1 MATTQ
6 KKLDVTELDFDRI
19 KSNLKTFM
27 KNRTEFT
34 DYDFEGSGLNALL
47 DVLSY
52 NTHYLAMNMNMV
64 ANESFLDT
72 ASTRSSVVS
81 HAKTLGYVPNSPR
94 APVAFI
100 NVTLNNSTTDSSAFE
115 ELNTATI
122 PIGTVFTTQM
132 DDVNYQFVTVSEHT
146 INKVDDVLSF
156 TNIPI
161 YEGTYV
167 TNRYTVNNQNVDQKF
182 YLADRNGDT
191 STLVVDVFDSATS
204 TSSTTFTLA
213 TDTTLTSSTSNVF
226 FLQESVDG
234 KFEIYFGDGI
244 TGRALSD
251 GNIVRLRYVVTNKTL
266 ANGAT
271 SFSTTATIS
280 GITNVTVATVSNAS
294 GGAEA
299 ESIQSI
305 KFNAPL
311 DYAAQGRAVTVNDF
325 KAIVPKV
332 YANTKSVQVYGGE
345 DNDVPTFGKVY
356 ISIVPTTGSITA
368 AAKAQIVKD
377 LKTTYTIASVS
388 PEVVDPEYTKLR
400 LNVTFTYN
408 SKNTIKPKET
418 LESNVLTTITNFNNN
433 NLSKFD
439 SAFRHS
445 AFTRLIDETDDAIT
459 SNITTIELSKDFTPT
474 LNKDTKYIIPFNNAL
489 HNPHAGHNKE
499 LGGILDST
507 GFKIDGNIN
516 EMFLND
522 DGDGNARMYYIT
534 DGTTKVYEDNTVG
547 TIDYF
552 SGLITLTNLNIT
564 SISNVDGKTSTKI
577 RLIVRPESNDVI
589 AVRNQ
594 VLEIDLINTTVN
606 AAVDTIATGSSSAGV
621 GVSTASSYTG
631 ASATVSSST
640 SASSTTSTTSSTP
653 SSSSSSSSSGSSS
666 GY

>member
-27 KNRTEFT
+27 KNQTEFT

-72 ASTRSSVVS
+72 ASTRSAVVS
-81 HAKTLGYVPNSPR
+81 HAKTLGYIPNSPR

-445 AFTRLIDETDDAIT
+445 AFTKLVDDTDDAIT
-459 SNITTIELSKDFTPT
+459 SNITTVTLSKDFTPT
-474 LNKDTKYIIPFNNAL
+474 LDKDTKYIIPFNNKL
-489 HNPHAGHNKE
+489 YNPHSGHDSE
-499 LGGILDST
+499 AGGILSST

-522 DGDGNARMYYIT
+522 DGMGNVRMFYIT
-534 DGTTKVYEDNTVG
+534 DGTTNTYEDNTVG

-552 SGLITLTNLNIT
+552 NGSITLTNLKIT
-564 SISNVDGKTSTKI
+564 EVSNVDGTTSTKV
-577 RLIVRPESNDVI
+577 RLIVKPESSDII

-594 VLEIDLINTTVN
+594 VLEIDLNNSVVT

-621 GVSTASSYTG
+621 GVATTSIYSG
-631 ASATVSSST
+631 ASNTA
-640 SASSTTSTTSSTP
+640 ASSTTSTTTSSST
-653 SSSSSSSSSGSSS
+653 STSSSGSSS
-666 GY
+666 SSGY

>member
-27 KNRTEFT
+27 KNQTEFT

-72 ASTRSSVVS
+72 ASTRSAVVS
-81 HAKTLGYVPNSPR
+81 HAKTLGYIPNSPR

-191 STLVVDVFDSATS
+191 STLVVDVFDSASS

-244 TGRALSD
+244 TGRAVSD

-445 AFTRLIDETDDAIT
+445 AFTKLVDDTDDAIT
-459 SNITTIELSKDFTPT
+459 SNITTVTLSKDFTPT
-474 LNKDTKYIIPFNNAL
+474 LDKETKYIIPFNNKL
-489 HNPHAGHNKE
+489 YNPHSGHDSE
-499 LGGILDST
+499 AGGILSST

-522 DGDGNARMYYIT
+522 DGMGNVRMFYIT
-534 DGTTKVYEDNTVG
+534 DGTTNTYEDNTVG

-552 SGLITLTNLNIT
+552 NGSITLTNLKIT
-564 SISNVDGKTSTKI
+564 EVSNVDGTTSTKV
-577 RLIVRPESNDVI
+577 RLIVKPESSDII

-594 VLEIDLINTTVN
+594 VLEIDLNNSVVT

-621 GVSTASSYTG
+621 GVATTSIYSG
-631 ASATVSSST
+631 ASNTA
-640 SASSTTSTTSSTP
+640 ASSTTSTTTSSST
-653 SSSSSSSSSGSSS
+653 STSSSGSSS
-666 GY
+666 SSGY

>member
-27 KNRTEFT
+27 KNQTEFT

-72 ASTRSSVVS
+72 ASTRSAVVS
-81 HAKTLGYVPNSPR
+81 HAKTLGYIPNSPR

-244 TGRALSD
+244 TGRAVSD

-271 SFSTTATIS
+271 SFSTTAAVS
-280 GITNVTVATVSNAS
+280 GITNVTVATISNAS
-294 GGAEA
+294 GGAES

-418 LESNVLTTITNFNNN
+418 LESNVLTTITNFNNK
-433 NLSKFD
+433 L
-439 SAFRHS
+439 
-445 AFTRLIDETDDAIT
+445 
-459 SNITTIELSKDFTPT
+459 
-474 LNKDTKYIIPFNNAL
+474 Y
-489 HNPHAGHNKE
+489 NPHSGHDSE
-499 LGGILDST
+499 AGGILSST

-522 DGDGNARMYYIT
+522 DGMGNVRMFYIT
-534 DGTTKVYEDNTVG
+534 DGTTNTYEDNTVG

-552 SGLITLTNLNIT
+552 NGSITLTNLKIT
-564 SISNVDGKTSTKI
+564 EVSNVDGTTSTKV
-577 RLIVRPESNDVI
+577 RLIVKPESSDII

-594 VLEIDLINTTVN
+594 VLEIDLNNSVVT

-621 GVSTASSYTG
+621 GVATTSIYSG
-631 ASATVSSST
+631 ASNTA
-640 SASSTTSTTSSTP
+640 ASSTTSTTTSSST
-653 SSSSSSSSSGSSS
+653 STSSSGSSS
-666 GY
+666 SSGY

>member
-27 KNRTEFT
+27 KNQTEFT

-72 ASTRSSVVS
+72 ASTRSAVVS
-81 HAKTLGYVPNSPR
+81 HAKTLGYIPNSPR

-244 TGRALSD
+244 TGRAVSD

-271 SFSTTATIS
+271 SFSTTAAVS
-280 GITNVTVATVSNAS
+280 GITNVTVATISNAS
-294 GGAEA
+294 GGAES

-445 AFTRLIDETDDAIT
+445 AFTKLVDDTDDAIT
-459 SNITTIELSKDFTPT
+459 SNITTVTLSKDFTPT
-474 LNKDTKYIIPFNNAL
+474 LDKDTKYIIPFNNKL
-489 HNPHAGHNKE
+489 YNPHSGHDSE
-499 LGGILDST
+499 AGGILSST

-522 DGDGNARMYYIT
+522 DGMGNVRMFYIT
-534 DGTTKVYEDNTVG
+534 DGTTNTYEDNTVG

-552 SGLITLTNLNIT
+552 NGSITLTNLKIT
-564 SISNVDGKTSTKI
+564 EVSNVDGTTSTKV
-577 RLIVRPESNDVI
+577 RLIVKPESSDII

-594 VLEIDLINTTVN
+594 VLEIDLNNSVVT

-621 GVSTASSYTG
+621 GVATTSIYSG
-631 ASATVSSST
+631 ASNTA
-640 SASSTTSTTSSTP
+640 ASSTTSTTTSSST
-653 SSSSSSSSSGSSS
+653 STSSSGSSS
-666 GY
+666 SSGY

>member
-27 KNRTEFT
+27 KNQTEFT

-64 ANESFLDT
+64 ANEAFLDT
-72 ASTRSSVVS
+72 ASTRSAVVS
-81 HAKTLGYVPNSPR
+81 HAKTLGYIPNSPR

-294 GGAEA
+294 GGAES

-445 AFTRLIDETDDAIT
+445 AFTKLVDDTDDAIT
-459 SNITTIELSKDFTPT
+459 SNITTVTLSKDFTPT
-474 LNKDTKYIIPFNNAL
+474 LDKDTKYIIPFNNKL
-489 HNPHAGHNKE
+489 YNPHSGHDSE
-499 LGGILDST
+499 AGGILSST

-522 DGDGNARMYYIT
+522 DGMGNVRMFYIT
-534 DGTTKVYEDNTVG
+534 DGTTNTYEDNTVG

-552 SGLITLTNLNIT
+552 NGSITLTNLKIT
-564 SISNVDGKTSTKI
+564 DVSNVDGTTSTKV
-577 RLIVRPESNDVI
+577 RLIVKPESSDII

-594 VLEIDLINTTVN
+594 VLEIDLNNSVVT

-621 GVSTASSYTG
+621 GVATTSIYSG
-631 ASATVSSST
+631 ASNTA
-640 SASSTTSTTSSTP
+640 ASSTTSTTTSSST
-653 SSSSSSSSSGSSS
+653 STSSSGSSS
-666 GY
+666 SSGY

>member
-27 KNRTEFT
+27 KNQTEFT

-72 ASTRSSVVS
+72 ASTRAAVVS
-81 HAKTLGYVPNSPR
+81 LAKTLGYIPNSPR

-294 GGAEA
+294 GGAES

-445 AFTRLIDETDDAIT
+445 AFTKLVDDTDDAIT
-459 SNITTIELSKDFTPT
+459 SNITTVTLSKDFTPT
-474 LNKDTKYIIPFNNAL
+474 LDKDTKYIIPFNNKL
-489 HNPHAGHNKE
+489 YNPHSGHDSE
-499 LGGILDST
+499 AGGILSST

-522 DGDGNARMYYIT
+522 VGMGNVRMFYIT
-534 DGTTKVYEDNTVG
+534 DGTTNTYEDNTVG

-552 SGLITLTNLNIT
+552 NGSITLTNLKIT
-564 SISNVDGKTSTKI
+564 DVSNVDGTTSTKV
-577 RLIVRPESNDVI
+577 RLIVKPESSDII

-594 VLEIDLINTTVN
+594 VLEIDLNNSVVT

-621 GVSTASSYTG
+621 GVATTSIYSG
-631 ASATVSSST
+631 ASNTA
-640 SASSTTSTTSSTP
+640 ASSTTSTTTSSST
-653 SSSSSSSSSGSSS
+653 STSSSGSSS
-666 GY
+666 SSGY

>member
-27 KNRTEFT
+27 KNQTEFT

-72 ASTRSSVVS
+72 ASTRSAVVS
-81 HAKTLGYVPNSPR
+81 HAKTLGYIPNSPR

-122 PIGTVFTTQM
+122 PIGTVFTTQI

-294 GGAEA
+294 GGAES

-445 AFTRLIDETDDAIT
+445 AFTKLVDDTDDAIT
-459 SNITTIELSKDFTPT
+459 SNITTVTLSKDFTPT
-474 LNKDTKYIIPFNNAL
+474 LDKDTKYIIPFNNKL
-489 HNPHAGHNKE
+489 YNPHSGHDSE
-499 LGGILDST
+499 AGGILSST

-522 DGDGNARMYYIT
+522 DGMGNVRMFYIT
-534 DGTTKVYEDNTVG
+534 DGTTNTYEDNTVG

-552 SGLITLTNLNIT
+552 NGSITLTNLKIT
-564 SISNVDGKTSTKI
+564 EVSNVDGTTSTKV
-577 RLIVRPESNDVI
+577 RLIVKPESSDII

-594 VLEIDLINTTVN
+594 VLEIDLNNSVVT

-621 GVSTASSYTG
+621 GVATTSIYSG
-631 ASATVSSST
+631 ASNTA
-640 SASSTTSTTSSTP
+640 ASSTTSTTTSSST
-653 SSSSSSSSSGSSS
+653 STSSSGSSS
-666 GY
+666 SSGY

>member
-27 KNRTEFT
+27 KNQTEFT

-72 ASTRSSVVS
+72 ASTRSAVVS
-81 HAKTLGYVPNSPR
+81 HAKTLGYIPNSPR

-294 GGAEA
+294 GGAES

-445 AFTRLIDETDDAIT
+445 AFTKLVDDTDDAIT
-459 SNITTIELSKDFTPT
+459 SNITTVTLSKDFTPT
-474 LNKDTKYIIPFNNAL
+474 LDKDTKYIIPFNNKL
-489 HNPHAGHNKE
+489 YNPHSGHDSE
-499 LGGILDST
+499 AGGILSST

-522 DGDGNARMYYIT
+522 DGMGNVRMFYIT
-534 DGTTKVYEDNTVG
+534 DGTTNTYEDNTVG

-552 SGLITLTNLNIT
+552 NGSITLTNLKIT
-564 SISNVDGKTSTKI
+564 EVSNVDGTTSTKV
-577 RLIVRPESNDVI
+577 RLIVKPESSDII

-594 VLEIDLINTTVN
+594 VLEIDLNNSVVT

-621 GVSTASSYTG
+621 GVATTSIYSG
-631 ASATVSSST
+631 ASNTA
-640 SASSTTSTTSSTP
+640 ASSTTSTTTSSST
-653 SSSSSSSSSGSSS
+653 STSSSGSSS
-666 GY
+666 SSGY

>member
-27 KNRTEFT
+27 KNQTEFT

-72 ASTRSSVVS
+72 ASTRSAVVS
-81 HAKTLGYVPNSPR
+81 HAKTLGYIPNSPR

-294 GGAEA
+294 GGAES

-445 AFTRLIDETDDAIT
+445 AFTKLVDDTDDAIT
-459 SNITTIELSKDFTPT
+459 SNITTVTLSKDFTPT
-474 LNKDTKYIIPFNNAL
+474 LDKDTKYIIPFNNKL
-489 HNPHAGHNKE
+489 YNPHSGHDSE
-499 LGGILDST
+499 AGGILSST

-522 DGDGNARMYYIT
+522 DGMGNVRMFYIT
-534 DGTTKVYEDNTVG
+534 DGTTNTYEDNTVG

-552 SGLITLTNLNIT
+552 NGSITLTNLKIT
-564 SISNVDGKTSTKI
+564 EVSNVDGTTSTKV
-577 RLIVRPESNDVI
+577 RLIVKPESSDII

-594 VLEIDLINTTVN
+594 VLEIDLNNSVVT
-606 AAVDTIATGSSSAGV
+606 AAVDTISTGSSSAGV
-621 GVSTASSYTG
+621 GVDTTSIYSG
-631 ASATVSSST
+631 ASNTA
-640 SASSTTSTTSSTP
+640 ASSTTSTTTSSSTST
-653 SSSSSSSSSGSSS
+653 SSSGSSSSSSG
-666 GY
+666 Y